1 MWDCFCVTKYTLV
14 WRKVYIVKNT
24 LIISTELYCT
34 DPEIVCAYELLHE
47 RTSEIF
53 VLLPFLGSADMFIIS
68 STKWTGPCNRNAQLL
83 TKCTWLFNT
92 HSIEEAFSHYSH
104 ILQSAA
110 RVITREFW
118 SSSFCFHTLENNG
131 KNINVSSALQECLEY
146 NTQKTRHNQ
155 WNIYVLQIS
164 YSLCIFDLR

>member
-1 MWDCFCVTKYTLV
+1 M
-14 WRKVYIVKNT
+14 N
-24 LIISTELYCT
+24 
-34 DPEIVCAYELLHE
+34 ELLK
-47 RTSEIF
+47 SLSF
-53 VLLPFLGSADMFIIS
+53 SLFFGADMFIIS

-146 NTQKTRHNQ
+146 NTKTRHNQ

-164 YSLCIFDLR
+164 YSLCIFDLRLQNHIISLSSNTWILEWKVVLSFIVISPNLS